1 MAAADA
7 TAAVVKPHTH
17 DETGAIV
24 PEGEEPQPAIAE
36 ASTGPQSN
44 EERRQAAMEKVKER
58 IKSRGMFGGVGG
70 ALGAGGWL
78 GVSDIRLKENIHNTG
93 VSPSGIPIYEF
104 NYIGDTNRYSGA
116 MAQDLLKTNPDAV
129 SMDTSGY
136 YMVNYNN
143 IDVDMHLLN

>member
-1 MAAADA
+1 MAEYAPFKMKAKDYGNSPMLMNFPDAFPGGVGDSPAKGWFSGIAKRVKALGKKVLGKSLVGKALGIRKDKKDPSMAAADA

-58 IKSRGMFGGVGG
+58 IRV
-70 ALGAGGWL
+70 
-78 GVSDIRLKENIHNTG
+78 
-93 VSPSGIPIYEF
+93 
-104 NYIGDTNRYSGA
+104 
-116 MAQDLLKTNPDAV
+116 MA
-129 SMDTSGY
+129 Y
-136 YMVNYNN
+136 
-143 IDVDMHLLN
+143 